1 MALPLAEGISLAQVH
16 KLKAPA
22 LDRIS
27 NTLRLGVYP
36 ASLSLNRRDT
46 AIVLRRDTEVF
57 TYLSSEVANMKNVF
71 SLRKRSFLSP
81 VSTGYTS
88 HIFAE
93 VESSNEGEY
102 RWGHNMLTI
111 ADCRRRVQIEFFLGT
126 KRERRRSLAK
136 INLLINILTRF
147 RDALAKEITL
157 IEKAKAK

>member
-1 MALPLAEGISLAQVH
+1 
-16 KLKAPA
+16 
-22 LDRIS
+22 
-27 NTLRLGVYP
+27 
-36 ASLSLNRRDT
+36 
-46 AIVLRRDTEVF
+46 
-57 TYLSSEVANMKNVF
+57 MKNVF

-126 KRERRRSLAK
+126 KREATPPTREFPAHKSCFLSYVFAFTQGLA
-136 INLLINILTRF
+136 
-147 RDALAKEITL
+147 
-157 IEKAKAK
+157 